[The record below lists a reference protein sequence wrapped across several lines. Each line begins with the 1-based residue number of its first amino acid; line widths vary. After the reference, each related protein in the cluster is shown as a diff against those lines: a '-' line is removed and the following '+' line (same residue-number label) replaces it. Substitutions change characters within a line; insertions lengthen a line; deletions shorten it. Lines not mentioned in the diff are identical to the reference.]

1 MPHPPARQESPYTSG
16 PAARPRVVAVPLPL
30 QILTATGIYGV
41 AAWAGFR
48 LFSVPGSIAIL
59 WPAAGV
65 LVGALLL
72 LPRAA
77 WWSMAGAA
85 WGTTALLQHLL
96 GVPLTLALP
105 LSGLGVAEAVL
116 ATWTLMRMRPALV
129 RFDSPQDLFALVTV
143 GTLSSMVAAAAAAM
157 FVRGAG
163 GSMVDAWHVFTVW
176 SSGHAVG
183 IMLFAPAALVW
194 KRPHVPTSPGAQR
207 AGRAPEAI
215 LAFGAMS
222 LVSVLV
228 FFDGVGIVR
237 APMLLS
243 LPFEVI
249 PFAILIAVRFGVR
262 GAVLAMV
269 GLSLVAVSGTG
280 AGGAAFALTH
290 PDLDAR
296 VVVTQWYLA
305 TIGMATLVLALA
317 IEQGRWQE
325 FQTRL
330 LNEALAEA
338 NGVLVHEI
346 GERERTALSLRMLL
360 DATPEGIVVVDD
372 EGLIVEVNGALEW
385 MFGYSRNQLLGQSSD
400 MLVAETDRRAVQ
412 AYRERYAADPQ
423 AMLTRGP
430 GPDLTAVRS
439 DGKTFPAQV
448 GLSPYR
454 LGEQLRI
461 IATVRDVTEQR
472 AVERR
477 MATNLREKEVLLR
490 EVHHRVKNNMAVM
503 SSLFY
508 LQQRYAK
515 DPDTVRV
522 FRESESRVRSMAMV
536 HEVLYR
542 SDDLSAVDFS
552 RYLDSLVDHLANVY
566 RGTLPGLRIERE
578 IAPIRL
584 SLDQAVPCGLLLNE
598 VLTNAFKHAF
608 VDGAPPVLRVQALAR
623 SGEVRIEIV
632 DNGVGVPED
641 LLPDR
646 TQTLGMRLMQAL
658 TEQLEGRL
666 ATVRQE
672 RGTRTSLTFPLV
684 VGAAAPGALPSPIP
698 A

>member
-1 MPHPPARQESPYTSG
+1 MPPPPIHWPDRQAS
-16 PAARPRVVAVPLPL
+16 RVLIVAITYAL
-30 QILTATGIYGV
+30 

-48 LFSVPGSIAIL
+48 LLSAPGSVAII

-65 LVGALLL
+65 LLGALLRSPRVSW
-72 LPRAA
+72 LP
-77 WWSMAGAA
+77 MAGAA
-85 WGTTALLQHLL
+85 WAATALLQREL
-96 GVPLTLALP
+96 GVSMAFALP
-105 LSGLGVAEAVL
+105 LSGVGVAEAL
-116 ATWTLMRMRPALV
+116 AAAWILVRVRPAV
-129 RFDSPQDLFALVTV
+129 TQFASPQDLFTLTAV
-143 GTLSSMVAAAAAAM
+143 GTLTSMLAAAVGAV
-157 FVRGAG
+157 FVRRTGV
-163 GSMVDAWHVFTVW
+163 STVDAWHVFTVW

-183 IMLFAPAALVW
+183 ILLFAPLSLTW
-194 KRPHVPTSPGAQR
+194 TRPHVPPLGAPR
-207 AGRAPEAI
+207 TARGPEAVA
-215 LAFGAMS
+215 AFALLFGVAG
-222 LVSVLV
+222 LV
-228 FFDGVGIVR
+228 FFNGVGPVR
-237 APMLLS
+237 APLLLS
-243 LPFEVI
+243 LPYEVM

-262 GAVLAMV
+262 GAVIGMV
-269 GLSLVAVSGTG
+269 GLGLLAVAGTA
-280 AGGAAFALTH
+280 AGGGAFRLTH

-296 VVVTQWYLA
+296 VVVTQWYVATLA
-305 TIGMATLVLALA
+305 MATVVLALA
-317 IEQGRWQE
+317 LEQGRWQE

-338 NGVLVHEI
+338 NGVLVHEVS
-346 GERERTALSLRMLL
+346 ERERTALSLRMLL

-385 MFGYSRNQLLGQSSD
+385 MFGYPRQQLIGQSSD
-400 MLVAETDRRAVQ
+400 MLVTEADRPTVQ
-412 AYRERYAADPQ
+412 GYRERYAADPQ
-423 AMLTRGP
+423 AMLTRGS
-430 GPDLTAVRS
+430 GPDITALRS
-439 DGKTFPAQV
+439 DGKAFPAQV
-448 GLSPYR
+448 GLSPYQ
-454 LGEQLRI
+454 LGDQLRI

-477 MATNLREKEVLLR
+477 METSLREKEVLLR

-552 RYLDSLVDHLANVY
+552 RYLDSLVDHLSNVY
-566 RGTLPGLRIERE
+566 RGTLPGLRLDRE
-578 IAPIRL
+578 IEPIRL

-608 VDGAPPVLRVQALAR
+608 VDGAPAALRVLAR
-623 SGEVRIEIV
+623 ARAGEVRIEIV

-641 LLPDR
+641 LSPDR

-658 TEQLEGRL
+658 TEQLDGRL
-666 ATVRQE
+666 STERQD
-672 RGTRTSLTFPLV
+672 RGTRTSLTFPLI
-684 VGAAAPGALPSPIP
+684 VGTSVAGALPP
-698 A
+698 APLA